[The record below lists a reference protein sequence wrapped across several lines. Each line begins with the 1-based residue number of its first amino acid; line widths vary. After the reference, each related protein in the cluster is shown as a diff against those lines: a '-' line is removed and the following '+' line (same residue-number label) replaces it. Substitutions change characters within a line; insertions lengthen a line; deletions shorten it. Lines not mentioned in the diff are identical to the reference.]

1 MIRFVKVSAAAL
13 AVAAGLVAPASAET
27 LFGTLTATYDNNPTL
42 NAARAELR
50 ATDEGVPQARSG
62 FRPTVGASASADYT
76 VARTSLGDG
85 AAPSYQLAL
94 QVQQPLFRGY
104 RTKNTLKAAQTAVLA
119 GRESLRNTEQDVL
132 LDAVTAYMD
141 VMRERAVLGLN
152 AQNVEFLTAEV
163 KAADDRLNVGEG
175 TRTDVAQ
182 ANARLRAA
190 ESTYAQS
197 VASLA
202 TAAAT
207 YLQIV
212 GREPRNLAAAAPIDR
227 LLPRGV
233 DAAVKAA
240 LANHPAIIGS
250 QLNAEIAE
258 LNVKIAEGALLPTV
272 SLNGTLSRSVNPAG
286 NVREQNA
293 ASIEGQISIPL
304 FTGGL
309 TASQVREAKEQ
320 LGQRQI
326 QVDVARAQVRAFVV
340 TAYGQMD
347 AARSSITAAEAQ
359 VQAAQLALEGIQEER
374 RVGQRTTLD
383 VLNAQ
388 QEVLNARVA
397 LVRAQHDRVVASY
410 TVLSAIGKLSASAL
424 NLRVKSYDPV
434 QHYEAVNDR
443 WLDLRTPDGR

>member
-1 MIRFVKVSAAAL
+1 
-13 AVAAGLVAPASAET
+13 
-27 LFGTLTATYDNNPTL
+27 
-42 NAARAELR
+42 
-50 ATDEGVPQARSG
+50 
-62 FRPTVGASASADYT
+62 
-76 VARTSLGDG
+76 

-163 KAADDRLNVGEG
+163 KAANDRLNVGEG

-227 LLPRGV
+227 LLP
-233 DAAVKAA
+233 
-240 LANHPAIIGS
+240 
-250 QLNAEIAE
+250 
-258 LNVKIAEGALLPTV
+258 
-272 SLNGTLSRSVNPAG
+272 
-286 NVREQNA
+286 
-293 ASIEGQISIPL
+293 
-304 FTGGL
+304 
-309 TASQVREAKEQ
+309 
-320 LGQRQI
+320 
-326 QVDVARAQVRAFVV
+326 
-340 TAYGQMD
+340 
-347 AARSSITAAEAQ
+347 
-359 VQAAQLALEGIQEER
+359 
-374 RVGQRTTLD
+374 
-383 VLNAQ
+383 
-388 QEVLNARVA
+388 
-397 LVRAQHDRVVASY
+397 
-410 TVLSAIGKLSASAL
+410 
-424 NLRVKSYDPV
+424 
-434 QHYEAVNDR
+434 
-443 WLDLRTPDGR
+443 